1 LKKKTMRLVLCLVL
15 LVAMLATGMPAMA
28 SPRAAASETL
38 IIDGKTASVPVTV
51 VGRASLVQVRA
62 LAETFGTVPQWDNK
76 EKIAS
81 FTAAGKNI
89 QVFAGQGRVA
99 VDGKEMKAAT
109 RILRGRV
116 FVELAPMQGVLG
128 ITKAARTI
136 ASGTFT
142 GEARGY
148 GGMLRVEVKT
158 ADNKITAVR
167 VVEQRET
174 PGIADPA
181 LTRIP
186 QAIVSQ
192 QSIAIDGITG
202 ATMTSKAILDAV
214 AQAIG
219 KARANVS
226 EWRLRPAAAAP
237 VAPGQPA
244 AVRKQTDVVVIGGGG
259 AGLAAAVSAAEAG
272 AKVIL
277 IEKMPALGGNTI
289 RSGGAYQ
296 AVNPELQRRQN
307 IEDSLDL
314 HFQHTFEGGDRQGNQ
329 ALIRILVNN
338 ALDGIRWLEGY
349 GMKWRGEVTAIAG
362 SLWRRVNMP
371 VEPVGT
377 GYINALQR
385 AASQRGVEIMLE
397 TKAERLIVRDG
408 RVVGVEATSKG
419 GTVTLEARRGVVLAT
434 GGFGANKEMMAK
446 YRPAKKDLPTTNHP
460 GATGDGIIMAEA
472 IGARLIGMEHVQSLP
487 LGDPKTGS
495 LSGWAGGDV
504 ANYIFVNRDGRRF
517 VDEGARRDVMV
528 NALLQQRDQ
537 LLFLITDANS
547 AQPGSFNHFNERI
560 EDLVARG
567 SVFTDMTIEGLA
579 RQIGVDPAVL
589 RTTIETYNQAVAQ
602 KSDRE
607 FGKTLLGVQ
616 LNKPPFFASPRK
628 PTIHH
633 TMGGVEINERTQVI
647 DRNGRVIPGLF
658 AAGEVTGGIHGTNRL
673 GANALADIIV
683 FGRIAGKSA
692 AESR

>member
-15 LVAMLATGMPAMA
+15 LVAMLATGMPAAA

-38 IIDGKTASVPVTV
+38 IIDGKTATVPVTA

-62 LAETFGTVPQWDNK
+62 LAAAYGVTPQWDNK

-99 VDGKEMKAAT
+99 VDGKEIKAAT

-116 FVELAPMQGVLG
+116 FVELVPLQELLG
-128 ITKAARTI
+128 IAKVARTI

-148 GGMLRVEVKT
+148 GGMLRVEIKT
-158 ADNKITAVR
+158 ADNKITSVR
-167 VVEQRET
+167 VVEHRDT

-181 LTRIP
+181 LARIP

-289 RSGGAYQ
+289 RGGGAYQ

-329 ALIRILVNN
+329 ALIRIMVNN

-349 GMKWRGEVTAIAG
+349 GMKWRDTVRAITG
-362 SLWRRVNMP
+362 SLWARCHSP
-371 VEPVGT
+371 VDPSGT
-377 GYINALQR
+377 GYINTLQR
-385 AASQRGVEIMLE
+385 AAAQRGVEIMLE

-419 GTVTLEARRGVVLAT
+419 GTVTLEARRGVVMAT
-434 GGFGANKEMMAK
+434 GGFGANKEMMAR

-460 GATGDGIIMAEA
+460 GATGDGIRMAEA
-472 IGARLIGMEHVQSLP
+472 VGARLIGMEHVQSLP
-487 LGDPKTGS
+487 FGDPRTGG
-495 LSGWAGGDV
+495 LDGG
-504 ANYIFVNRDGRRF
+504 AWGAPENYIMINRDGRRY
-517 VDEGARRDVMV
+517 VDEGARRDELVE
-528 NALLQQRDQ
+528 ATLKQRGQSMFVIVDSQ
-537 LLFLITDANS
+537 TV
-547 AQPGSFNHFNERI
+547 QPGARFWGIAI
-560 EDLVARG
+560 EELVARG
-567 SVFTDMTIEGLA
+567 GVFTDMTIEGLA

-607 FGKTLLGVQ
+607 FGKTMLGVQ
-616 LNKPPFFASPRK
+616 LNRPPFFASPRVVS
-628 PTIHH
+628 IHH

-673 GANALADIIV
+673 GGNAMTDVIV